1 MPYRFRDSG
10 YGGCDFLAV
19 TPKGK
24 EHSGF
29 PDGIVIPSGLAY
41 SSDEFKNWLIHKE
54 YEENGYYIFAAKH
67 CDNPDEF
74 THVSR
79 SGVVNRFG
87 YFITRSDIFRN
98 KSDNYAFYVQ
108 KGDFVRK
115 NVRNFTEALKY
126 VG

>member
-1 MPYRFRDSG
+1 M
-10 YGGCDFLAV
+10 
-19 TPKGK
+19 
-24 EHSGF
+24 
-29 PDGIVIPSGLAY
+29 IPSGLAY

-54 YEENGYYIFAAKH
+54 YEENGYYVFAAKH